1 MKKVVVDRSCLPGQ
15 HGLVPVLVHRF
26 EVVIEIFL
34 PHLTEDEIDSLGD
47 SCLFFKKIFWV

>member
-47 SCLFFKKIFWV
+47 SCLFFKKIF